1 MKRVSRER
9 LDVIVVGAGMVGAA
23 AALALARADLR
34 CAVIEDK
41 PATSPAAGA
50 EFDLRVVAIAPHS
63 KALLTDL
70 GVWQRLDPQRIAP
83 YARMQVVDAL
93 GGAALEFDAAEYAW
107 PHLGYIVENR
117 AVAGALWQVLAAEP
131 NIRLLAP
138 DHLESFETQAD
149 GVRVTLASG
158 GVLDA
163 ALLIGADGISSKVR
177 NDLLIGVDGYAYPQN
192 GLVAHVDLERAHD
205 SIAWQRFLPSGPLA
219 FLPLAD
225 GRASIVWTLPEERAQ
240 ALLTASEADF
250 ESQLRRASADRFGRT
265 RLSSSRALFPLRL
278 QIAQRFAEGKV
289 LLIGDAA
296 HVVHPLAGQGVNIGF
311 EDVTALIASVER
323 ARASHRPVLS
333 TGDLARWARERRSEA
348 TLAAR
353 AFDALNRL
361 YSVTDGPLIGARA
374 LGLNLVNRMP
384 GIKRKFAERAAG
396 IRAGWRA

>member
-1 MKRVSRER
+1 
-9 LDVIVVGAGMVGAA
+9 
-23 AALALARADLR
+23 
-34 CAVIEDK
+34 
-41 PATSPAAGA
+41 
-50 EFDLRVVAIAPHS
+50 
-63 KALLTDL
+63 
-70 GVWQRLDPQRIAP
+70 
-83 YARMQVVDAL
+83 
-93 GGAALEFDAAEYAW
+93 
-107 PHLGYIVENR
+107 
-117 AVAGALWQVLAAEP
+117 
-131 NIRLLAP
+131 
-138 DHLESFETQAD
+138 
-149 GVRVTLASG
+149 
-158 GVLDA
+158 
-163 ALLIGADGISSKVR
+163 
-177 NDLLIGVDGYAYPQN
+177 
-192 GLVAHVDLERAHD
+192 
-205 SIAWQRFLPSGPLA
+205 
-219 FLPLAD
+219 
-225 GRASIVWTLPEERAQ
+225 LPEERAQ